1 MFHSVPI
8 QRRRTGFS
16 QRLGPERVEWCCGN
30 PMHTSRPLTQA
41 KAPATKRKSM
51 NYEAVRAEAL
61 QSDTT
66 VKT

>member
-1 MFHSVPI
+1 MFHAVPT

-16 QRLGPERVEWCCGN
+16 QRTGPERVEWCCGN
-30 PMHTSRPLTQA
+30 PMHNSGPLAIA

-61 QSDTT
+61 HSETK